1 MVIRFKRNKEFRGEE
16 MKKIWVK
23 AIPWKKEIAMAALE
37 CGADALWIPSGMGQE
52 VKKMGI
58 IPTVSEDGDLLL
70 GRDVVVKEIREKKDE
85 EEIVALSR
93 SKKVIV
99 RGEDWKIIPLE
110 NLLSKTNNLFIEID
124 GLKEGQIALGILEK
138 GVDGVVV
145 DNPDPSAIRLIIQ
158 ALKRKN
164 ETVDLLPAKINRIE
178 PLGMGDR
185 VCVDTCSSMAMGE
198 GMLIGN
204 SSQALFLVHSENI
217 ENPFVN
223 TRPFRVNAGPV
234 HAYIRMANGQTKYLS
249 EVKSGDQVLVV
260 NFAGECYPA
269 VIGRAKIE
277 RRPLVIVEAEVNG
290 KGLSIILQNAETI
303 NLTQPDG
310 KAISLVDLKEGNEV
324 LVYREKEGRHFGIKI
339 DETIV
344 ER

>member
-1 MVIRFKRNKEFRGEE
+1 

-23 AIPWKKEIAMAALE
+23 AIPWKKEIAMTALE
-37 CGADALWIPSGMGQE
+37 CGADALWIPSGTGQE

-85 EEIVALSR
+85 EEILALSLT
-93 SKKVIV
+93 KKVVV
-99 RGEDWKIIPLE
+99 RGGDWMIIPLE
-110 NLLSKTNNLFIEID
+110 NLLSRANNLFVEIND
-124 GLKEGQIALGILEK
+124 LKEGETALGILEK
-138 GVDGVVV
+138 GVDGVII
-145 DNPDPSAIRLIIQ
+145 DNPDPNAVRNMIH
-158 ALKRKN
+158 ALKRRK
-164 ETVDLLPAKINRIE
+164 EKIELLQAKVKRIE

-185 VCVDTCSSMAMGE
+185 VCIDTCSSMALGE

-204 SSQALFLVHSENI
+204 SSQTLFLVHSESV

-234 HAYIRMANGQTKYLS
+234 HAYIHMANGETKYLS

-260 NFAGECYPA
+260 NFKGASYSA
-269 VIGRAKIE
+269 VVGRAKVE
-277 RRPLVIVEAEVNG
+277 RRPLVLVEAEENG
-290 KGLSIILQNAETI
+290 QTVSTILQNAETI
-303 NLTQPDG
+303 RLTAPSG
-310 KAISLVDLKEGNEV
+310 EAVSLVDLKEGSEV
-324 LVYREKEGRHFGIKI
+324 LVYREGSARHFGVKI

>member
-1 MVIRFKRNKEFRGEE
+1 

-37 CGADALWIPSGMGQE
+37 CGADALWIPPGMGQE

-58 IPTVSEDGDLLL
+58 IPIVSEDGDLIL

-85 EEIVALSR
+85 EEILALSQ

-99 RGEDWKIIPLE
+99 RGGDWRIIPLE
-110 NLLSKTNNLFIEID
+110 NLLSKTNNLFVEIND
-124 GLKEGQIALGILEK
+124 LKEGQTALGILEK
-138 GVDGVVV
+138 GVDGVVI
-145 DNPDPSAIRLIIQ
+145 DNPDPNAVRNMIH
-158 ALKRKN
+158 ALKRGN
-164 ETVDLLPAKINRIE
+164 EKIELFSAKIIRIE
-178 PLGMGDR
+178 PLGLGDR

-198 GMLIGN
+198 GMLVGN
-204 SSQALFLVHSENI
+204 SSQALFLIHSESV

-234 HAYIRMANGQTKYLS
+234 HAYIRMADGQTKYLS

-260 NFAGECYPA
+260 NFEGKSYST
-269 VIGRAKIE
+269 VVGRAKVE
-277 RRPLVIVEAEVNG
+277 RRPLVLVEAEENG
-290 KGLSIILQNAETI
+290 QTVSTILQNAETI
-303 NLTQPDG
+303 RLTAPSG
-310 KAISLVDLKEGNEV
+310 EAVSLVDLKEGSEV
-324 LVYREKEGRHFGIKI
+324 LVYREGSARHFGVRI

-344 ER
+344 EK